1 MRRELGKFHSF
12 YTSEVALL
20 RRYVF
25 RCKRLPILDCVAA
38 KAILEARARGLS
50 QVEVS
55 LDLGKTRTSI
65 LLQEEGAVL
74 RGQVIPME
82 WLEEIASDEEGL
94 YLLEA
99 GVLKKAAFSREGHFY
114 KLRRAPQG
122 GAPTLEIDGIHMH
135 RIKELSPW
143 QDSLLKV
150 KAAKV
155 KPGSKVLDTCT
166 GLGYTAI
173 LSLKLGAHEVTTI
186 EVNPAVLEMASYNP
200 WSCPLEDQRI
210 TILLGNAAEVVTN
223 LPSNEYSNIIHDP
236 PRFSLAGELYS
247 LRFYK
252 ELYRVLTPGG
262 VLFHYT
268 GAPGMRRGKDVAK
281 GVAQR
286 LREAGFEARLL
297 RKIQGVVAFK
307 LP

>member
-1 MRRELGKFHSF
+1 
-12 YTSEVALL
+12 VALL
-20 RRYVF
+20 KKYQF
-25 RCKRLPILDCVAA
+25 KCKRLPILDCGAA
-38 KAILEARARGLS
+38 KVILEAHAKKLNR
-50 QVEVS
+50 VEVS
-55 LDLGKTRTSI
+55 LDLGRTKTSVLIR
-65 LLQEEGAVL
+65 EKVAVL
-74 RGQVIPME
+74 GGQAIPIE
-82 WLEEIASDEEGL
+82 WLKEVASDEEGL

-99 GVLKKAAFSREGHFY
+99 GALRKIAFSVEGHFY

-135 RIKELSPW
+135 RIKEVSPW

-155 KPGSKVLDTCT
+155 KHGSKVLDVCT

-173 LSLKLGAHEVTTI
+173 LSLKLGAREVTTI
-186 EVNPAVLEMASYNP
+186 EVNPAILEIASHNP
-200 WSCPLEDQRI
+200 WSCPLEDPRI
-210 TILLGNAAEVVTN
+210 TILLGDAVEVVAK
-223 LPSNEYSNIIHDP
+223 LPSNSYSNIIQDP
-236 PRFSLAGELYS
+236 PRFSWAGELYS

-252 ELYRVLTPGG
+252 QLYRVLVPGG

-268 GAPGMRRGKDVAK
+268 GAPGMRRGKDLAK

-297 RKIQGVVAFK
+297 RKVQGVVAFK
-307 LP
+307 PP